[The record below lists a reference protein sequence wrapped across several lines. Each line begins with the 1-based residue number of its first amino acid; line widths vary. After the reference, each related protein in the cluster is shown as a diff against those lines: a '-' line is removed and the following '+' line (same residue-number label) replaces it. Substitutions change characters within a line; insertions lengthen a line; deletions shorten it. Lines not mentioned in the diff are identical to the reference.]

1 MTTDERQSRFRERL
15 RSAPEG
21 GVTAS
26 APCRIDMGGTLDIST
41 FHLPLRHLNPC
52 TFNIALDLQ
61 TAVRVSSYD
70 EGRVRISS
78 RGFDDA
84 EFSAD
89 AAPFDHPM
97 GLMFAVAAYF
107 GASGVHIDIASGSP
121 PRSALGGSS
130 VAACALAAALAAV
143 AEDKQP
149 SPAQIAGLAHALE
162 ASVAGVP
169 CGFQDQL
176 AAVYGGANAWY
187 WPVAVGDPP
196 FRRETVVESADF
208 EALERRL
215 LVAYG
220 GIPHESK
227 DVNGRWVRGFLSG
240 NGRDR
245 WRRIID
251 LTHQFVAAL
260 KEGNYAGAVEAMN
273 AETAIRREMTPDVV
287 DELGG
292 DLIEAALRRNC
303 GARFTGAGGGGCLWA
318 IGEPSDIDALRT
330 DWRNLLGKREG
341 ARLLDAQIDDE
352 GLKCDSLWISIYIK
366 GTDR

>member
-1 MTTDERQSRFRERL
+1 MTKEWKMAAEERKARFKERL
-15 RSAPEG
+15 QFASG
-21 GVTAS
+21 GQVTAS

-41 FHLPLRHLNPC
+41 FHLPLRHLKPC
-52 TFNIALDLQ
+52 TFNIALDLR
-61 TAVRVSSYD
+61 TTVRVSPYE
-70 EGRVRISS
+70 EGRIRISS
-78 RGFDDA
+78 RGFEDA
-84 EFSAD
+84 EFPAD

-107 GASGVHIDIASGSP
+107 GASGVHIHIDSGSP

-130 VAACALAAALAAV
+130 VAACALAAALALV
-143 AEDKQP
+143 AEDEPP
-149 SPAQIAGLAHALE
+149 SRARIAGLAHALE

-176 AAVYGGANAWY
+176 AAVYGGVNAWY

-196 FRRETVVESADF
+196 FRRETVTESADF
-208 EALERRL
+208 EALERHL

-240 NGRDR
+240 NGRDH

-251 LTHQFVAAL
+251 LTHRFVAAL
-260 KEGNYAGAVEAMN
+260 GEGSYADAIEAMN

-292 DLIEAALRRNC
+292 ELIEAALRQNC

-318 IGEPSDIDALRT
+318 IGETSDIDALRS
-330 DWRNLLGKREG
+330 DWRDLLEKREG
-341 ARLLDAQIDDE
+341 ARLLDARIDGE
-352 GLKCDSLWISIYIK
+352 GLKCDSLSEP
-366 GTDR
+366 G